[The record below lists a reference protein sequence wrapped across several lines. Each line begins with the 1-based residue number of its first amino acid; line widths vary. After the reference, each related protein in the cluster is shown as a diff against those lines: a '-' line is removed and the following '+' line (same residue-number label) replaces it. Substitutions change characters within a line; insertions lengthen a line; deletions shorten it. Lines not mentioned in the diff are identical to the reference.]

1 MPSAVSKRE
10 ASAYLHSHITLAAL
24 TLPVI
29 LPAFLSQ
36 ANSINQPSSGL
47 DWLLLKPPDN
57 TGFKRCLHDAVSSKP
72 LPSVRRHSPKP
83 VMVLIPP
90 NPKPVSPRAYSCR
103 IQNTTVASKRRNN
116 SVVNTTIALSAYKRL
131 PSSEAPSLPLSSS
144 ADTLRMPNLHHA
156 NLELA
161 VRVLK
166 PPIRMA
172 YQQFLYEAVSLL
184 SKWTGLATY
193 LCGPSITRN
202 ATSCRPLCTSLRW
215 TLDRGRE
222 VSCRLRLLVAVF
234 GQLNC

>member
-1 MPSAVSKRE
+1 M
-10 ASAYLHSHITLAAL
+10 
-24 TLPVI
+24 
-29 LPAFLSQ
+29 PAFLSQ

-47 DWLLLKPPDN
+47 NWLLLKPPDN
-57 TGFKRCLHDAVSSKP
+57 AGFKRCLHDAVSSKP

-103 IQNTTVASKRRNN
+103 IRNTTVASKRRNN

-144 ADTLRMPNLHHA
+144 ADTLRMPNLHHT

-161 VRVLK
+161 ARVLKPNLELAARVLK
-166 PPIRMA
+166 PPIRVA

-215 TLDRGRE
+215 TSDRGRE